1 MRGPAL
7 GLLMAMAL
15 CAPAGAATVHHPHA
29 RHHHS
34 FRHAYG
40 MVPPSFG
47 VPPRRGFE
55 PRPLPPVIEDQT
67 PSYDDP
73 SKFGGG

>member
-1 MRGPAL
+1 MRGPAF
-7 GLLMAMAL
+7 GLLMAMVL

-40 MVPPSFG
+40 MVPSFG
-47 VPPRRGFE
+47 APPRRGFE